1 MTSQPGYYTI
11 TTHML
16 STISQSED
24 IHTMKFGKLMEC
36 NEVSIFFKN
45 HAKNETWRL
54 VPVIFLFFK
63 KALYEIKER
72 GLQLS
77 FHIIR

>member
-36 NEVSIFFKN
+36 NKVSIFFQKS
-45 HAKNETWRL
+45 R
-54 VPVIFLFFK
+54 K
-63 KALYEIKER
+63 K
-72 GLQLS
+72 
-77 FHIIR
+77 